1 MMDQYKIDT
10 NQLISEIHKRPALW
24 NNKDVLYHNRD
35 STNSMWTELSS
46 MFKCPKA
53 VLKSKWKG
61 LRDTFR
67 GELKK
72 EQTPCKSK
80 YSTRNRAMW
89 THYKN
94 LLFLKDQMLP
104 RPPIWEREDN
114 KNNNYVKSK
123 TYCNNNNHKQ
133 LKKLFNIVIE
143 RKNLSSVNGQ
153 SVNKEELAEDIVKK
167 PIKINL
173 TTPDNEPSS
182 RTMHP
187 VIATPDNEYVESIVK
202 KEPID
207 IVDNGEYRNNIAD
220 NYNNEE
226 ERETSGKEEIFET
239 VLPEQVF
246 PSFAEASMADQNR
259 QDDNYHFLMS
269 LLPHIKTLPA
279 ERRMLL
285 RIQMQELVYKEVYKK
300 NINTDC

>member
-1 MMDQYKIDT
+1 M
-10 NQLISEIHKRPALW
+10 
-24 NNKDVLYHNRD
+24 
-35 STNSMWTELSS
+35 
-46 MFKCPKA
+46 
-53 VLKSKWKG
+53 KSKWKG

-89 THYKN
+89 IHYKN

-104 RPPIWEREDN
+104 RPPIWERDDN
-114 KNNNYVKSK
+114 KNNNCVKSK
-123 TYCNNNNHKQ
+123 TYGDNNNQKQ
-133 LKKLFNIVIE
+133 LKKLINIVIE
-143 RKNLSSVNGQ
+143 RKNLSVSGQ
-153 SVNKEELAEDIVKK
+153 SVNQEELAEDIVKK

-173 TTPDNEPSS
+173 TTPADNEPSS

-187 VIATPDNEYVESIVK
+187 VIASLDNEYIESIVK

-207 IVDNGEYRNNIAD
+207 IVDNGEYQNNTAD
-220 NYNNEE
+220 NYNNNEE
-226 ERETSGKEEIFET
+226 EREINDEEIFET
-239 VLPEQVF
+239 VLPEQVL
-246 PSFAEASMADQNR
+246 PGVAEESMADQNS
-259 QDDNYHFLMS
+259 QDDNYYFLMS
-269 LLPHIKTLPA
+269 LLPHIRTLPA